1 MGTIVYI
8 PKDATEKEIRML
20 EAKVYGARRNRLGG
34 IMKLAGKMPRLKV
47 RPLEIQRILRSE
59 WE

>member
-1 MGTIVYI
+1 MGIIVYI
-8 PKDATEKEIRML
+8 PKDATEKEIRLL
-20 EAKVYGARRNRLGG
+20 EAKVYGSRRKRTDG
-34 IMKLAGKMPRLKV
+34 IMKLAGKMSRLKM